1 MDEKQQKK
9 HLRRH
14 LGSTGWTLLIYFCIM
29 NACVIL
35 VLIVDMI
42 FRMLRDP
49 EMMFSGTF
57 DGSMMTELMGNGW
70 GYFIAAAIGL
80 AIMLVWKGKK
90 FCFRE
95 IWVTD
100 KAMTCKDFF
109 SLLFIFVSGQ
119 LVFQL
124 FASLLEAL
132 LNLLGLSAMSA
143 IEAASFATD
152 TLSMFLYA
160 GILAPITEEILFR
173 GLLMRTLQPFG
184 KKFAILTSAFLFG
197 IFHGNLVQSPF
208 AFAVGLVLG
217 YTAMEYSILWAMV
230 LHMFNNLL
238 LSDVMNRL
246 TSGLSEEVATIINLA
261 VILALSAAGIVVAI
275 VRRKEISE
283 YLNREKMNGTCLK
296 CFFSSAGIIVL
307 MAVMVLN
314 MILGISAYSA

>member
-9 HLRRH
+9 RLRRH
-14 LGSTGWTLLIYFCIM
+14 LGSTGWTLLIYFGIM
-29 NACVIL
+29 NVCVML

-49 EMMFSGTF
+49 EMLFGGTF
-57 DGSMMTELMGNGW
+57 DDSVMTELMGNGW

-80 AIMLVWKGKK
+80 VIMLIWKGKK

-95 IWVTD
+95 IWITD
-100 KAMTCKDFF
+100 KTMTCKDFF

-184 KKFAILTSAFLFG
+184 KKFAILASAFLFG

-275 VRRKEISE
+275 VRRKEISQ
-283 YLNREKMNGTCLK
+283 YLNREKMNGICLK